1 MIDPIAHNIE
11 IRLSEQERN
20 LAVLNAITE
29 ERRKHMDDRFDKLE
43 NKLVEFREESKA
55 SIAKIQNMFEK
66 LLMLV
71 AASIIGYIVKWLVS
85 GGLIH
90 LP

>member
-1 MIDPIAHNIE
+1 MIDPVIHNLDT
-11 IRLSEQERN
+11 RLSEQERDT
-20 LAVLNAITE
+20 AVLKAVTE

-43 NKLVEFREESKA
+43 SKLIEFREESRA
-55 SIAKIQNMFEK
+55 SIAKIQGLFEK

-85 GGLIH
+85 GGLS
-90 LP
+90 LTL